1 MTYYADAWARP
12 SVTTLYV
19 ARPLELPPLTA
30 QAAFDGRVERTS
42 PAQAGLPWL
51 VETASA
57 RLRLL
62 AGAYHDPPGVM
73 WPLRRVPARLHD
85 TRGKSGIP
93 VEVEVASWSAARC
106 EIGIRPRDRTVP
118 MTDGRRQ
125 RRYFALAV
133 EAAEGL
139 AHVLERAVEDGMAAQ
154 LCGPQTEWV
163 SPAA

>member
-1 MTYYADAWARP
+1 MTYYADAWPQP

-42 PAQAGLPWL
+42 PPQANGSWL

-57 RLRLL
+57 RLHLL

-73 WPLRRVPARLHD
+73 WPLRRAPARLHD

-93 VEVEVASWSAARC
+93 VEVEVAPWSAARC

-133 EAAEGL
+133 EAAEAL
-139 AHVLERAVEDGMAAQ
+139 AHVLERAVEDAMAAQ
-154 LCGPQTEWV
+154 LSGPRTERV